1 MSPHEGQKTGL
12 GKEWSLHKI
21 IDFSS
26 LKQKNKKREEKK
38 KGGGGDEI
46 GNTKNGSFKSEKK
59 KEK

>member
-1 MSPHEGQKTGL
+1 MSPHEGQKTGQ

-26 LKQKNKKREEKK
+26 LKQKNKKREEKR
-38 KGGGGDEI
+38 GGDEI

-59 KEK
+59 EK

>member
-26 LKQKNKKREEKK
+26 LKQKNKKREEKR
-38 KGGGGDEI
+38 GGDEI

-59 KEK
+59 EK